1 MSSLKLEI
9 SKIADTLMSQSAM
22 FNCSLEEAW
31 KQWMHPVLT
40 EQTTFEEVKKY
51 IDEQVTLVKTVGKQ

>member
-1 MSSLKLEI
+1 
-9 SKIADTLMSQSAM
+9 MSQSAM